1 MKTIKKIFV
10 VLGLIMTSITLSQSY
25 EFKYN
30 TIEVVYENQS
40 PEIKLASKVNGLIV
54 INNSFSEIIIIIELN
69 SKGDKSLKYV
79 NDIEIKKNDNI
90 EIKLANYIDKV
101 SDDLYTILLK
111 VDVVNKE
118 IHYLVLKKQTENFSL
133 LFINE

>member
-54 INNSFSEIIIIIELN
+54 INNSFSEIIIIELN